1 MTADR
6 IRIRRLSRLAAR
18 ARAAVVQAERGLA
31 DAARAAAMS
40 AARRAALDQ
49 FLTETRP
56 QLGPSGAD
64 TLLAGA
70 QLRRLLAPAAQS
82 AAQQQTLAA
91 DGRRAAEQQL
101 RTASARADGLGDRLV
116 EARRLQVAEAE
127 RRTSDL
133 TPPTQLSP
141 QSPLNTGMRS
151 RR

>member
-18 ARAAVVQAERGLA
+18 ARAAVVQAEQGLS
-31 DAARAAAMS
+31 DAARAAAEA

-56 QLGPSGAD
+56 QLGTSGAD
-64 TLLAGA
+64 ALLAGA

-82 AAQQQTLAA
+82 AAQQQASAA
-91 DGRRAAEQQL
+91 DSRRAAEQRL
-101 RTASARADGLGDRLV
+101 RTASARADGLSDRLL
-116 EARRLQVAEAE
+116 EARRLMAAEAE

-133 TPPTQLSP
+133 TPLTPGL
-141 QSPLNTGMRS
+141 RS